1 MLAALRERDYRVYTL
16 GNMANQMCMWTLR
29 MTSGWLAWKLTGS
42 ATWLGL
48 VGFAD
53 LAPALIIGPLSGA
66 VVDRVDRLT
75 ILRIAQMIF
84 AALTILLF
92 ILVQGGWITIE
103 LLFGVLLLA
112 GVFLSIAQ
120 PARTSLIPSLVQSQ
134 SLHAAISINS
144 LVSNGG
150 RLIGPALGGFIIV
163 HWGIGIAF
171 GYCAVSA
178 VVFATTL
185 WAVRGRPIDYKSK
198 QKRSIVTDIIEG
210 ASYAAHHRGIG
221 PLMMAMTVTALLG
234 RSFSTLFPA
243 FVAAVFDRGADGLAI
258 LVATQGAGALI
269 GGFYL
274 GRRPSVAGLTRVFF
288 INVAVMGCGLIAF
301 GVSNVFSFAV
311 VVVAGMGTCHLINSA
326 GAQTLVQNAVD
337 ENKRGRIS
345 GLYGFIQRGGQA
357 VGALAL
363 GISGDLIGLRST
375 VIAAGF
381 LCLVF
386 WLWALPRSR
395 EMEKSLEN

>member
-1 MLAALRERDYRVYTL
+1 MTSAAGFGHMLAALRERDYRVYTL

-198 QKRSIVTDIIEG
+198 RIIG
-210 ASYAAHHRGIG
+210 A
-221 PLMMAMTVTALLG
+221 
-234 RSFSTLFPA
+234 
-243 FVAAVFDRGADGLAI
+243 
-258 LVATQGAGALI
+258 
-269 GGFYL
+269 
-274 GRRPSVAGLTRVFF
+274 
-288 INVAVMGCGLIAF
+288 
-301 GVSNVFSFAV
+301 
-311 VVVAGMGTCHLINSA
+311 
-326 GAQTLVQNAVD
+326 
-337 ENKRGRIS
+337 
-345 GLYGFIQRGGQA
+345 
-357 VGALAL
+357 
-363 GISGDLIGLRST
+363 
-375 VIAAGF
+375 
-381 LCLVF
+381 
-386 WLWALPRSR
+386 
-395 EMEKSLEN
+395 